1 MIFDKAYN
9 ELSHIQIKLNVT
21 LEELLFRRIFKRVVT
36 IKLLLSYINM
46 LTDLELYECPL

>member
-9 ELSHIQIKLNVT
+9 ELSQIQLKLNFT
-21 LEELLFRRIFKRVVT
+21 LKELLFRRNLKRGVT
-36 IKLLLSYINM
+36 IKLCLSYINM